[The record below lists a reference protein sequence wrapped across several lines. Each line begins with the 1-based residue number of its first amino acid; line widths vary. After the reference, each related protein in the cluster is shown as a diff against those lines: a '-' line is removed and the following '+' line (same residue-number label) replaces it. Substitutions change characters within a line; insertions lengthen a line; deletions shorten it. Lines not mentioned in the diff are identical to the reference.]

1 MGRAAHP
8 QTPCRTFVDGNYFV
22 RRPLAFGRLYT
33 SLIHQKKERSVPPIK
48 PRGVVH
54 FSIPVSDL
62 DASRTFYVDLLGL
75 TFLRESPAFQM
86 MFLSAGKD
94 YIVLAKSE
102 TPIRPNA
109 EGSRRVHHAFA
120 VEPHAYE
127 TAKEFL
133 RENGVKIIDEEFRNS
148 GTFPGR
154 QFYIHDPDG
163 NVIELSEFAGK
174 EY

>member
-1 MGRAAHP
+1 MSAI
-8 QTPCRTFVDGNYFV
+8 T
-22 RRPLAFGRLYT
+22 
-33 SLIHQKKERSVPPIK
+33 

-62 DASRTFYVDLLGL
+62 QASRKFYTELLGL
-75 TFLRESPAFQM
+75 TFLRESPAYQM
-86 MFLSAGKD
+86 MFLTAGKD
-94 YIVLAKSE
+94 YVVLCKSD

-120 VEPHAYE
+120 VEPAAYDA
-127 TAKEFL
+127 AKAFL
-133 RENGVKIIDEEFRNS
+133 LENGVAILDEEIRTS

-163 NVIELSEFAGK
+163 NVIELTEFDGK
-174 EY
+174 DF

>member
-1 MGRAAHP
+1 M
-8 QTPCRTFVDGNYFV
+8 
-22 RRPLAFGRLYT
+22 PL
-33 SLIHQKKERSVPPIK
+33 IK

-62 DASRTFYVDLLGL
+62 EVSKRFYVDLLGL
-75 TFLRESPAFQM
+75 NFLRESPAFQM
-86 MFLSAGKD
+86 MFLSVGKD
-94 YIVLAKSE
+94 YVVLAKSE

-127 TAKEFL
+127 AAKDVL
-133 RENGVKIIDEEFRNS
+133 REHGVEIMDEEIRNT

-163 NVIELSEFAGK
+163 NVIELSEFDGK
-174 EY
+174 AY

>member
-1 MGRAAHP
+1 M
-8 QTPCRTFVDGNYFV
+8 
-22 RRPLAFGRLYT
+22 
-33 SLIHQKKERSVPPIK
+33 SPIK

-62 DASRTFYVDLLGL
+62 EASKKFYTELLGL
-75 TFLRESPAFQM
+75 TFLRESPAYQL
-86 MFLSAGKD
+86 MFLSVGRD
-94 YIVLAKSE
+94 YVVLAKSD
-102 TPIRPNA
+102 TPIQPNA

-120 VEPHAYE
+120 VEPEAYE
-127 TAKEFL
+127 AAKTYL
-133 RENGVKIIDEEFRNS
+133 QENGVEIIDEEIRAS

-163 NVIELSEFAGK
+163 NVIELSEFSGK